1 VVRAERAESVK
12 AAGHRKGLAVV
23 SKLCNN
29 SWYYMCTL
37 DGCLG
42 KLGEFVTREHVRHNT
57 GVEPG

>member
-29 SWYYMCTL
+29 SWYYTVV
-37 DGCLG
+37 
-42 KLGEFVTREHVRHNT
+42 KVSSWVPHAA
-57 GVEPG
+57 